1 MTCEIILHNRK
12 ITQKKGIIQKL
23 GQTIIQTGTFPRRG
37 RQLHFPL
44 WEKNEKEEEEVRKE
58 ERKKQG
64 KKETKKE
71 TKKERVTELEGK
83 GVVEGLVYTV

>member
-1 MTCEIILHNRK
+1 VWPLDGW
-12 ITQKKGIIQKL
+12 KKERNK
-23 GQTIIQTGTFPRRG
+23 
-37 RQLHFPL
+37 
-44 WEKNEKEEEEVRKE
+44 